1 MPKAMDAQV
10 IGRGLR
16 DLYDNVFCQPL
27 PHQHIRLVR
36 LLDEAVHAR
45 KLAKERN
52 SSEQTTDV
60 GETQLAA

>member
-1 MPKAMDAQV
+1 MPKAIDAQV

-45 KLAKERN
+45 KLAKARN
-52 SSEQTTDV
+52 SSEQIASA
-60 GETQLAA
+60 GETLLAA